1 MIIMKQEYKKQNL
14 LIIYLIYNLD
24 YEGLLIALDKDYNPI
39 RFISYYTEVLG
50 DTFICFNRTNHI
62 MEDTDCYDNLEE
74 LLEKHPE
81 IKHVKLI
88 EFK

>member
-1 MIIMKQEYKKQNL
+1 MMN
-14 LIIYLIYNLD
+14 LIYNLD
-24 YEGLLIALDKDYNPI
+24 YAGLLITLNKDYNPI
-39 RFISYYTEVLG
+39 GFISYYTEVLG

-62 MEDTDCYDNLEE
+62 TEDTDCYDNLEE
-74 LLEKHPE
+74 LLEKYPE